1 MKTKQALKYQLHLTM
16 KSLAI
21 FFLFYTLAMVAVV
34 ILVTFFGGEG
44 AEQEQIIS
52 SGDGAAIFF
61 MLVMGI
67 VAYRETLRFM
77 IQHGVSRKETMLASV
92 ANSAIC
98 AATIS
103 IANVLLNMLFSAIQ
117 GDMIFRNVSELIYA
131 YSAEVVTLQII
142 YGMFFTFLAC
152 MMFYFIGVFI
162 TLGYYHLGRRGKY
175 IVSIGVPM
183 IVIVVLPA
191 LNRFVLNGAI
201 ANVFIKWAHWVVLAP
216 MNLVITYIVIAA
228 AALVFAVMLNRR
240 INVSGGSTK

>member
-1 MKTKQALKYQLHLTM
+1 MKTKQALKYQLYLTM

-21 FFLFYTLAMVAVV
+21 FFLFYTLAMAAVV
-34 ILVTFFGGEG
+34 ILVTIFGGEG

-52 SGDGAAIFF
+52 SGDGAAVIF

-77 IQHGVSRKETMLASV
+77 VQHGISRKETMLASV
-92 ANSAIC
+92 VNGAIC

-103 IANVLLNMLFSAIQ
+103 IVNVLLNMLFSAIQ
-117 GDMIFRNVSELIYA
+117 GDMIFRNFSELVYA
-131 YSAEVVTLQII
+131 YSAEVITLQIV
-142 YGMFFTFLAC
+142 YSVLLTFLAG

-162 TLGYYHLGRRGKY
+162 TLGYYRLGRRGKY
-175 IVSIGVPM
+175 IVSIGMPM
-183 IVIVVLPA
+183 IVIVLLPA

-201 ANVFIKWAHWVVLAP
+201 ADAFIKWAHWVVLTP
-216 MNLVITYIVIAA
+216 MNLAITYIVIAA

-240 INVSGGSTK
+240 VNVSGGSTK